1 MRPSSPA
8 KPVPSQFHDQ
18 TLDYLREKRL
28 RRQQGGV
35 NLNVALIDKQLK
47 EADQIDAEKL
57 SMIKKMAKDLEKKA
71 ERDELVLRNTDDR
84 TVEDEMAVNDLYME
98 AITAKL
104 RLLDKI

>member
-1 MRPSSPA
+1 M
-8 KPVPSQFHDQ
+8 PSQFHDQ
-18 TLDYLREKRL
+18 TIDYLKEKRL
-28 RRQQGGV
+28 RRQQDGV

-71 ERDELVLRNTDDR
+71 ERDEQVLRNTSDR

-98 AITAKL
+98 VITAKL